1 MPEGPEVWILSEAIN
16 LYKKNNTTCAY
27 GKHLIIKDIMEGD
40 DIYFDWSFG
49 LTGKVHMDDSGII
62 TKLNV
67 GMVYGE
73 QEMSRLKEEFLEGL
87 GISWIHAEESLIKAE
102 LDKWTKSKSALG
114 SLMLDQSL
122 ICGIGVAW
130 GSEILFRAG
139 LRPNLKACNQDL
151 SKLFHAFIEIRNEIK
166 NVYSSML
173 SKETDYRSFIN
184 KWFKNLY
191 EVREMKAYKKTT
203 QVKAVGR
210 TWYTF

>member
-16 LYKKNNTTCAY
+16 LYKKYNNISAY

-40 DIYFDWSFG
+40 DIYFDYSFG
-49 LTGKVHMDDSGII
+49 LTGKVNMSEDGILSKVNAGAI
-62 TKLNV
+62 
-67 GMVYGE
+67 YGE
-73 QEMSRLKEEFLEGL
+73 QEMSRSKKELLEGL
-87 GISWIHAEESLIKAE
+87 GISWMHAEESLIKAE

-151 SKLFHAFIEIRNEIK
+151 SKLFDAFIEIRNEIK
-166 NVYSSML
+166 NVYSAML

-203 QVKAVGR
+203 QVKAAGR